1 MSFNNF
7 LYNFSEYA
15 LSSLFRVITGIK
27 IRYSEKLEEI
37 RIYQLEEKDPNILN
51 SIQDKIWNEFNI
63 KTKIIPDIID
73 IPKNMRRGNFLI
85 TTDAARILN
94 DKVERP
100 KETALLFV
108 TKYGITPFP
117 FLTTRILQTIFP
129 ILGTSYILYGICFI
143 TTINDR
149 LQKEIIDYAA
159 IHEIGHLLGKH
170 GYPIK

>member
-27 IRYSEKLEEI
+27 IRYSDKLEEI

-63 KTKIIPDIID
+63 KTKIMPDIIE
-73 IPKNMRRGNFLI
+73 IPKNIRRGNFLV
-85 TTDAARILN
+85 TTDATRILN
-94 DKVERP
+94 DQIERP
-100 KETALLFV
+100 KDTALLFI

-129 ILGTSYILYGICFI
+129 ILGTSYILYGICFV
-143 TTINDR
+143 TTFNDR